1 MQSAGVE
8 WLTDVTHAEF
18 VDALNRVT
26 TRGLVRVLYVTVA
39 VVAFIALLYSGVGVL
54 WAFSAAAMLAVGY
67 LVARS
72 IEQRRRRFVLVY
84 DLDEVA
90 QAQYGRLLAALDDAS
105 ASHSI
110 RGIQTVESIG
120 TAQRKYH
127 GGAGYSIS
135 VIPAY
140 LGRLAPP
147 NVETNVHPYCLW
159 TQGKQLYFF
168 PDRLIILENGRF
180 AAVGYDELEV
190 SSDEQRFQW
199 DGVVPRDAEI
209 IGQTWR
215 YTNKNG
221 GPDRRFADN
230 YAIPIVRTGEL
241 TLRTQ
246 TGLHICVQTTRPDP
260 LRALVA
266 AIHALDDNHEAPPIA
281 IDDSLSEE
289 VRAALTVFGLDR
301 VPSMSVLRTSF
312 RELAKRNHPDRHARD
327 APAVREFVEQRMK
340 EINAAFAVLRP
351 LAEATP
357 DGPATSDAS
366 PEIEAADGPQ
376 ELGGL
381 ASFLALVREPYFRS
395 PVLGTI
401 ACIAIAVGTW
411 RLEEALATVSQERPA
426 TRYESLSVP
435 QPIQENAAPTATEVT
450 PSTRRCPL
458 RMDPSSEAATRSWVS
473 AGAPIEILE
482 RHAGWRRVRVDGVEG
497 WMGAFC
503 WSRGRRRSGHHESP
517 EPLEGASPRPDETA
531 L

>member
-1 MQSAGVE
+1 
-8 WLTDVTHAEF
+8 
-18 VDALNRVT
+18 
-26 TRGLVRVLYVTVA
+26 
-39 VVAFIALLYSGVGVL
+39 
-54 WAFSAAAMLAVGY
+54 
-67 LVARS
+67 
-72 IEQRRRRFVLVY
+72 
-84 DLDEVA
+84 
-90 QAQYGRLLAALDDAS
+90 
-105 ASHSI
+105 
-110 RGIQTVESIG
+110 
-120 TAQRKYH
+120 
-127 GGAGYSIS
+127 
-135 VIPAY
+135 
-140 LGRLAPP
+140 
-147 NVETNVHPYCLW
+147 
-159 TQGKQLYFF
+159 
-168 PDRLIILENGRF
+168 
-180 AAVGYDELEV
+180 
-190 SSDEQRFQW
+190 
-199 DGVVPRDAEI
+199 
-209 IGQTWR
+209 
-215 YTNKNG
+215 
-221 GPDRRFADN
+221 
-230 YAIPIVRTGEL
+230 
-241 TLRTQ
+241 
-246 TGLHICVQTTRPDP
+246 
-260 LRALVA
+260 VA

-301 VPSMSVLRTSF
+301 VPSVRVLRTSF

-381 ASFLALVREPYFRS
+381 ASFLALLREPYFRS

-411 RLEEALATVSQERPA
+411 RVEEALATVSQERPA
-426 TRYESLSVP
+426 TRYESLTVP
-435 QPIQENAAPTATEVT
+435 QPIQEIAAPTATEVT

-458 RMDPSSEAATRSWVS
+458 RTDPSSDSETLSWVS

-503 WSRGRRRSGHHESP
+503 WSRGRRRLGHHESP
-517 EPLEGASPRPDETA
+517 EPLEGGSPRPDETA